1 MKDIKLFGVSISPYV
16 HKTMVALYEKEIEYD
31 HIELLPKSLLIAT
44 EQAVPVELDFASP
57 QGKIPVLQIDG
68 RYLSD
73 SAIINIYL
81 DKFFSGKKMIY
92 SLDPK
97 LYTKQRWFEMYS
109 DSILSGVISIK
120 FL

>member
-16 HKTMVALYEKEIEYD
+16 RKTMVALYEKEIKYD

-57 QGKIPVLQIDG
+57 QGKIPVQING
-68 RYLSD
+68 RYISD

-81 DKFFSGKKMIY
+81 DKFFSEKND
-92 SLDPK
+92 LF
-97 LYTKQRWFEMYS
+97 T
-109 DSILSGVISIK
+109 
-120 FL
+120 